1 MVACWKGSHGRSEL
15 EAAANDTSDEERSKI
30 ATALLA
36 VGWFKG
42 EGQFTKD
49 ESMYNKLGKQVFE
62 WLQSRA
68 LEPTDDLIS
77 ASSVEP
83 KPYALS
89 TIATTFTA
97 YLLRD
102 GIGMEVNERLAAQ
115 YMKAAVPYGNLISQ
129 FLMAYALCEGEGL
142 DAQDDERGIQFYR
155 MAAAQGHP
163 TALYNLGVQY
173 LNGEGVLKD
182 ETEASM
188 FFKKAADCGYASAC
202 AEYGE
207 SLYFGRGIEQ
217 NLEESFRYLTEAY
230 ERGEKG
236 PCYLLA
242 FFYMNG
248 EGGVEVDRQTAKR
261 MMEIAKDS
269 GAERAITSW
278 EATFQ
283 DIEDE

>member
-36 VGWFKG
+36 VAWYRG

-49 ESMYNKLGKQVFE
+49 ENMCNMYGSQAFD
-62 WLQSRA
+62 WLQSKA

-77 ASSVEP
+77 AGSVEP

-89 TIATTFTA
+89 TLATTFTA

-102 GIGMEVNERLAAQ
+102 GIGVAVNAELAAQ

-155 MAAAQGHP
+155 LAAAQGHP

-173 LNGEGVLKD
+173 LNGEGVQKD

-188 FFKKAADCGYASAC
+188 FFKRAAECGYGSAC

-207 SLYFGRGIEQ
+207 SLYFGRGIPQ
-217 NLEESFRYLTEAY
+217 DYQESFRYLTEAY
-230 ERGEKG
+230 EKGEKG

-242 FFYMNG
+242 FFYLNG
-248 EGGVEVDRQTAKR
+248 DGGVDVDRQMAKR

-278 EATFQ
+278 EDTFK
-283 DIEDE
+283 DIDD